1 MKTPSNTRE
10 HSNFDCGKYQQRPLH
25 HHLSPHTYR
34 PPGQCR
40 LVPSTESSLL
50 AGTMTCRRTG
60 YPTRDDP
67 LPTSS
72 IRGRPNTDRALSSAF
87 STLAPGPTSPTA
99 ATPGHPLSR
108 PSASSSRH
116 GNSMAPVPRTGHTLM
131 HRPAL
136 GRQQASASQL
146 AQRSLYSCNP
156 RHLIAA
162 TPIVNKQRKPPG
174 FRWNPGGCARR
185 RRDLNPRGAMHPYL
199 LSREAHSTGLCDVSS
214 ADYFRAFLPRARTC
228 ARRSARGRSTG
239 RRARDSNPRCHC

>member
-1 MKTPSNTRE
+1 
-10 HSNFDCGKYQQRPLH
+10 
-25 HHLSPHTYR
+25 
-34 PPGQCR
+34 
-40 LVPSTESSLL
+40 
-50 AGTMTCRRTG
+50 MTCRRTG

-214 ADYFRAFLPRARTC
+214 ADYSRPFSPRARTAPA
-228 ARRSARGRSTG
+228 ARAQQAVGSAEGEGFEPPVPLLTQRFSRPSLSATQTALQTRFILQDRGRGCESRVPG
-239 RRARDSNPRCHC
+239 PGPMGGSMPRS

>member
-72 IRGRPNTDRALSSAF
+72 IRARPNTDRALSSAF

-99 ATPGHPLSR
+99 PPCPPVATERLIITSRKFYGPCAADRSRIDAPPYPREATGIRITTRPTVTLFMQPSTLDSCNANRGQATKTPGIPMESR
-108 PSASSSRH
+108 
-116 GNSMAPVPRTGHTLM
+116 
-131 HRPAL
+131 
-136 GRQQASASQL
+136 
-146 AQRSLYSCNP
+146 
-156 RHLIAA
+156 
-162 TPIVNKQRKPPG
+162 
-174 FRWNPGGCARR
+174 
-185 RRDLNPRGAMHPYL
+185 
-199 LSREAHSTGLCDVSS
+199 GLC
-214 ADYFRAFLPRARTC
+214 AETAGFEP
-228 ARRSARGRSTG
+228 ARGY
-239 RRARDSNPRCHC
+239 APLPP